1 MADKPYLGL
10 ENVRKMPDKT
20 ERCNDRQAT
29 KKVSH
34 FGLFFSMS
42 TFIIRVVQF
51 STKICTN
58 YIKHGTSSFSN
69 IIICRCLAYHKYKF
83 IFRERK
89 KWI

>member
-10 ENVRKMPDKT
+10 EYVRKMPDKT

-42 TFIIRVVQF
+42 TFIIRVV
-51 STKICTN
+51 
-58 YIKHGTSSFSN
+58 
-69 IIICRCLAYHKYKF
+69 
-83 IFRERK
+83 
-89 KWI
+89 